1 MLLREFNEIQ
11 KMNFWKLANNLV
23 MVDGEVKD
31 SEIKMLNE
39 YKTELGLGDLKIE
52 SYSEE
57 LSDIIESMNLN
68 RKQKKILMFE
78 LIGLAFTD
86 DYYAE
91 SEKNYLM
98 EIQRIIKMS
107 DADVTI
113 IGNYVNKVLK
123 LYSELGEYINEW
135 R

>member
-1 MLLREFNEIQ
+1 MLLREFNDTQ

-31 SEIKMLNE
+31 SEIDMLNA
-39 YKTELGLGDLKIE
+39 YKTELGLDDLKIQ
-52 SYSEE
+52 SFSEE
-57 LSDIIESMNLN
+57 LKDIIKSMKLN
-68 RKQKKILMFE
+68 KRQKKILMFE

-98 EIQRIIKMS
+98 EIQRIINMS
-107 DADVTI
+107 DDDVAI

-123 LYSELGEYINEW
+123 IYSELGEYINE
-135 R
+135 